1 MEYLTYDDYKSI
13 GGVLDSIAFNR
24 FSVRAFSIIKQET
37 NGRIDKMSAVP
48 EEVKHLCRDLVE
60 YLSNNST
67 TDRTISSESQSQGGA
82 SESVSYADKGTNDI
96 VTEIWNLIYD
106 YLASVTD
113 DNGTPLI
120 YRGCLNA

>member
-13 GGVLDSIAFNR
+13 GGVLESAAFNR

-48 EEVKHLCRDLVE
+48 VEVKHLCRDLIE

-67 TDRTISSESQSQGGA
+67 TDRTISSESQSQGGS
-82 SESVSYADKGTNDI
+82 SESISYADKGTNDI
-96 VTEIWNLIYD
+96 VAEIWNLIYE

>member
-13 GGVLDSIAFNR
+13 GGVLDSTAFNR
-24 FSVRAFSIIKQET
+24 CSIRAFSLIKQET

-48 EEVKHLCRDLVE
+48 VEVKHLCRDLIE

-67 TDRTISSESQSQGGA
+67 TDRAISSESQSQGGS
-82 SESVSYADKGTNDI
+82 SESISYADKGTNDI

-113 DNGTPLI
+113 DDGVPLI